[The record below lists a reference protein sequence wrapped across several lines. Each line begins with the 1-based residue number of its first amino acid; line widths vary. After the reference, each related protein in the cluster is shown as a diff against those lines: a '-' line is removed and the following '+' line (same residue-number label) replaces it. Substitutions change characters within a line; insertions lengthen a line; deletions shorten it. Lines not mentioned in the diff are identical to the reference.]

1 MQEDKGD
8 IMSDLI
14 LPQESKTI
22 TPEELNGKMNVIFA
36 VLSHPETKE
45 MQIVINSSNEFIL
58 ATALRRMDRSI
69 DGHLYE
75 VQVKRQSTAIQT
87 APASVL
93 ERLNEL

>member
-1 MQEDKGD
+1 
-8 IMSDLI
+8 MSDLI
-14 LPQESKTI
+14 LPKEAIDPSKVI
-22 TPEELNGKMNVIFA
+22 SPEELNGKGNVIFA

-58 ATALRRMDRSI
+58 ATALRRIDRSI

-75 VQVKRQSTAIQT
+75 VQMKRQANAIQA

-93 ERLNEL
+93 DRLNGN